1 MVENRESFI
10 NYLKEEGVSTGIHY
24 PIPLHLQK
32 AFSYLGHKEG
42 DFPNSEKICFNEVSL
57 PIFPYMEE
65 DDVYY
70 VCEKIKQYFNK
81 T

>member
-1 MVENRESFI
+1 LVENRDNFI
-10 NYLKEEGVSTGIHY
+10 AYLKEEGVSTGIHY
-24 PIPLHLQK
+24 PIPLHLQN
-32 AFSYLGHKEG
+32 AFSYLGHKVG

-57 PIFPYMEE
+57 PIYPYMKE

-70 VCEKIKQYFNK
+70 VCEKIEQYFKK